1 MNCLQIQQQ
10 LNDYLDGELSDEIR
24 GQVSRHL
31 GECLACRRQHDRLR
45 SLVSRAGE
53 LPSEIR
59 PSRDLW
65 PGILARIDK
74 GSSLGQS
81 WWLQL
86 AAAGIA
92 LAVLS
97 VPLSVWWV
105 GRQDGGTSHSAHVEV
120 ELEDDTVTT
129 RAELARSED
138 GVLLARTDLVT
149 AIERHR
155 DVIEDDALQILEDNM
170 ILLDRAIGELRVAL
184 DEDPQNLRLRMLL
197 ASRYQ
202 QERKLLQKVSR
213 V

>member
-1 MNCLQIQQQ
+1 MMNCSEAQSRLH
-10 LNDYLDGELSDEIR
+10 DYLDGEMSKDEHR
-24 GQVSRHL
+24 QLEQHL
-31 GECLACRRQHDRLR
+31 GGCADCRRESESWVLLR
-45 SLVSRAGE
+45 TRTAE
-53 LPSEIR
+53 LETEIR
-59 PSRDLW
+59 PARDLW
-65 PGILARIDK
+65 PAIADRIDRQPAQA
-74 GSSLGQS
+74 SF

-86 AAAGIA
+86 AAAAIA

-105 GRQDGGTSHSAHVEV
+105 GRQETETASTTSLQQAGE
-120 ELEDDTVTT
+120 TVAAQ
-129 RAELARSED
+129 AELARSED
-138 GVLLARTDLVT
+138 GVQLAHTDLVI

-155 DVIEDDALQILEDNM
+155 DLVEDDTLRILEDNM

-184 DEDPQNLRLRMLL
+184 DENPQDLRLRMLL

>member
-1 MNCLQIQQQ
+1 MNCPKIRQQ
-10 LNDYLDGELSDEIR
+10 LDDYLDDELSVQVTEQIR
-24 GQVSRHL
+24 QHL
-31 GECLACRRQHDRLR
+31 ENCPACRNEYLGLR
-45 SLVSRAGE
+45 ALVQRAAE
-53 LPSEIR
+53 MEQQIQ
-59 PSRDLW
+59 PSRELW

-74 GSSLGQS
+74 GSSARNT

-92 LAVLS
+92 LAVLT
-97 VPLSVWWV
+97 VPLSVWWS
-105 GRQDGGTSHSAHVEV
+105 GHQDSAISTSDRVALV
-120 ELEDDTVTT
+120 DDRLTDQ
-129 RAELARSED
+129 AAMARSED

-149 AIERHR
+149 AIEKQR
-155 DVIEDDALQILEDNM
+155 DVIEDDTLQVLEDNM
-170 ILLDRAIGELRVAL
+170 ILLDRAIGELRTAL

>member
-1 MNCLQIQQQ
+1 MNCPQIQEQ
-10 LNDYLDGELSDEIR
+10 LNDYLDGELSQEAHQAID
-24 GQVSRHL
+24 RHL
-31 GECLACRRQHDRLR
+31 GECLVCRRELEAARTLE
-45 SLVSRAGE
+45 VWTAG
-53 LPSEIR
+53 LDSEIQ

-65 PGILARIDK
+65 PGIEARINK
-74 GSSLGQS
+74 SPAEAPP

-97 VPLSVWWV
+97 VPLSVWWA
-105 GRQDGGTSHSAHVEV
+105 GRLDESVSATAQVAIED
-120 ELEDDTVTT
+120 ELVAAQ
-129 RAELARSED
+129 AELARSED
-138 GVLLARTDLVT
+138 GVLLARTDLIT

-155 DVIEDDALQILEDNM
+155 DVIEDETLRIWEDNM
-170 ILLDRAIGELRVAL
+170 ILLDQAIGELRSAL
-184 DEDPQNLRLRMLL
+184 NEDPQNLRLRMLL